1 MPRGRPRKTDTDT
14 PTAIDPNA
22 VYGLFEAAR
31 LVGRSHLRL
40 ADNVRRG
47 HITPDAYRKPDVK
60 QFPLFKGATLL
71 AFLANPPAR
80 GRPTTLT
87 ETQKR
92 ALELADEAARLNIN
106 PARHIA
112 ETLGIRVDSAHQ
124 LLDRARRR
132 AGE

>member
-1 MPRGRPRKTDTDT
+1 MPRGRPRKTDTSTDT
-14 PTAIDPNA
+14 IDPDKT
-22 VYGLFEAAR
+22 YGLFEAAR
-31 LVGRSHLRL
+31 LVGRSPLRL

-47 HITPDAYRKPDVK
+47 HITPDAYKRPEQK
-60 QFPLFKGATLL
+60 QFPLFKGSTLL

-87 ETQKR
+87 ETQRR
-92 ALELADEAARLNIN
+92 ALELADEAARLKIN
-106 PARHIA
+106 AAQHIA

>member
-1 MPRGRPRKTDTDT
+1 MPKPT
-14 PTAIDPNA
+14 PTDIDPNA

-40 ADNVRRG
+40 AENVRRG
-47 HITPDAYRKPDVK
+47 HITPDAYRRPE
-60 QFPLFKGATLL
+60 QQQYPLFKGSTLL

-87 ETQKR
+87 ETQQR
-92 ALELADEAARLNIN
+92 ALELAAEAEAQNIN

-132 AGE
+132 RKEETEG

>member
-1 MPRGRPRKTDTDT
+1 MPRKTDADA
-14 PTAIDPNA
+14 PTTIDPDML
-22 VYGLFEAAR
+22 YGLFDAAR
-31 LVGRSHLRL
+31 LVGRSPLRL

-71 AFLANPPAR
+71 AFLQSPPPR

-87 ETQKR
+87 ETQRR
-92 ALELADEAARLNIN
+92 ALELAAEAEARNIN